1 MKKIYYENQYIKE
14 FITNIIKVKNC
25 DEKHHVVLEE
35 TAFFPGGGGQFC
47 DLGFIGDEKVIDVYE
62 DNGLV
67 YHVLENEPIKKEGIT
82 CSLDW
87 ERRKDGMDQHLGQH
101 VLSGCF
107 FKLFNANTVS
117 FHLGKEVS
125 TVDIVGNLEE
135 EQIRKAEI
143 FANEVIGKGLNVEGI
158 VPPREELGTLG
169 LRRALPNTEE
179 EIRVLKVG
187 DLDINACCGVHP
199 KSTMELRLI
208 KIKKWE
214 KNKGATRIEFLAGK
228 RAIDDSL
235 KRDKYLNELC
245 RYLNTNDVE
254 ALNRV
259 KNLENEV
266 REILDENKK
275 INDEMSIFES
285 INLLKQ
291 GEKIEGY
298 TLIKNVYKNKDLKYI
313 RKVIERLIE
322 NESTVVLIG
331 NENKDKANLI
341 FAASKNFELVGM
353 NTLLKELISLIHGK
367 GGGNSFLAQGTG
379 KNEKVEEV
387 LEYGINKV
395 KNYIMSNIN
404 S

>member
-1 MKKIYYENQYIKE
+1 MKKIYYENQYIRK
-14 FITNIIKVKNC
+14 FITNIIRVKNC
-25 DEKHHVVLEE
+25 DEKYHVVLEE

-67 YHVLENEPIKKEGIT
+67 YHVLENKPIKKEGIT

-135 EQIRKAEI
+135 EQIRKAER
-143 FANEVIGKGLNVEGI
+143 FANEVIGEGLNVEGI
-158 VPPREELGTLG
+158 VPLREELGTLG

-275 INDEMSIFES
+275 INDEMAVFES

-291 GEKIEGY
+291 SEKIEGY

-313 RKVIERLIE
+313 RKIIERLVE

-331 NENKDKANLI
+331 NEDKEKANLI

-379 KNEKVEEV
+379 KNENIEKV
-387 LEYGINKV
+387 LEHGINKV

-404 S
+404 